1 MSGVACA
8 AKSRGAMLAGM
19 RWVEFG
25 SQGWVRVNGLSDGDE
40 KFVVIAKTREWE
52 GRRVIADLVISAG
65 GGPPGVTA
73 GKLKAVPIGWIES
86 AINTPEAL
94 TWLAQQ
100 DSEDP
105 NADPTREALNKR
117 KRDYFEQLRPFST
130 EELPKLVRPDG
141 TNPDGFY
148 RLVAA
153 AYVAAVASSGKPA
166 AVIAERSEV
175 PVATVHR
182 WIAEARR
189 RGFLP
194 PARKGRAG

>member
-1 MSGVACA
+1 
-8 AKSRGAMLAGM
+8 M

-40 KFVVIAKTREWE
+40 KFLVHAKTREWE
-52 GRRVIADLVISAG
+52 GRRVIIDLVVTTDPWA
-65 GGPPGVTA
+65 PGVTA
-73 GKLKAVPIGWIES
+73 ATLKSIPVGWIES
-86 AINTPEAL
+86 AINAPEAL
-94 TWLAQQ
+94 AWLAERDVEKLQ
-100 DSEDP
+100 D
-105 NADPTREALNKR
+105 DPTIVALQER
-117 KRDYFEQLRPFST
+117 KREYFEQLRPFVA
-130 EELPKLVRPDG
+130 EEMPKLTRPDG
-141 TNPDGFY
+141 TNPEGFY

-153 AYVAAVASSGKPA
+153 AYVSAVASSGKPA
-166 AVIAERSEV
+166 AVIAESSEV

>member
-1 MSGVACA
+1 
-8 AKSRGAMLAGM
+8 MLAGM

-40 KFVVIAKTREWE
+40 KFVVIAKTKEWE
-52 GRRVIADLVISAG
+52 GRRIIVDLVISSD
-65 GGPPGVTA
+65 PWSPGVTA

-86 AINTPEAL
+86 AVNTPEAL
-94 TWLAQQ
+94 EWLAQRDDGDQ
-100 DSEDP
+100 K
-105 NADPTREALNKR
+105 ADPTRTALHER
-117 KRDYFEQLRPFST
+117 KREYFEQLAPFST
-130 EELPKLVRPDG
+130 EEMPKLTRPDG